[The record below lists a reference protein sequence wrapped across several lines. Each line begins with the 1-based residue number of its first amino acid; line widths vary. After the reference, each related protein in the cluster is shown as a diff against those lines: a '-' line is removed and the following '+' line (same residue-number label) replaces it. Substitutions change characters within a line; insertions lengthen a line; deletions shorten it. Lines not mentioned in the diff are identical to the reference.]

1 MQAFAC
7 DLDGT
12 LIGPNGVVGDRT
24 RAAIARAQSAGV
36 PVLIATGRMFRSVKR
51 YLDDVGLPDPVVCY
65 QGAAVVDPPS
75 GVFLLHRPLA
85 LDVARDAIAELAT
98 LGISP
103 NVYVD
108 DQLYVA
114 EENDYTRRYSVFQR
128 LPVVAVGD
136 LLAWLERPPTK
147 LVAVAEPP
155 VLAEIRPQLERRLD
169 ARAFLTTSLPYMLEI
184 GNPEVTKGSGLSF
197 VASGSGSHSTAWSRS
212 ATARTTSSCSRRRAS
227 ASPSRAGTRG
237 CARSP
242 TRPAPAPRTRA
253 SRP

>member
-12 LIGPNGVVGDRT
+12 LIGPDGVVEDRT
-24 RAAIARAQSAGV
+24 RAAIAKAQSSGV
-36 PVLIATGRMFRSVKR
+36 PVLIATGRMFRSVQR
-51 YLDDVGLPDPVVCY
+51 YLDDVGLPEPVVCY
-65 QGAAVVDPPS
+65 QGAAVVDPAS

-114 EENDYTRRYSVFQR
+114 AENDYTRLVLR
-128 LPVVAVGD
+128 LPAAAGGRRGRPACVAR
-136 LLAWLERPPTK
+136 ASPTQ

-155 VLAEIRPQLERRLD
+155 VLAEIRPQLERRLG
-169 ARAFLTTSLPYMLEI
+169 ARAFLT
-184 GNPEVTKGSGLSF
+184 V
-197 VASGSGSHSTAWSRS
+197 S
-212 ATARTTSSCSRRRAS
+212 AAVHARDR
-227 ASPSRAGTRG
+227 
-237 CARSP
+237 
-242 TRPAPAPRTRA
+242 
-253 SRP
+253 